1 LSAQVSLRVAF
12 ERPIHLRLPVDEI
25 RREIPQATVD
35 RPASRLTPTRR
46 SEATLAN
53 TPDNRKTKRSPV
65 TLRIKFKSANLE
77 QFIERYAVDVS
88 QGGIFIR
95 TKEPLPV
102 GTTMRFE
109 FQLRDESPLITGEG
123 TVVWI
128 REQNASQA
136 GVAPGMGVRFDR
148 LTESSQSVLDEI
160 LAYKA
165 SRGANGVATPVGEMP
180 TRVVSATPRKDGSSA
195 PIAFAGEGVPEEA
208 FEQATKV
215 HSLEEL
221 AELSARPDNH
231 NPNKNPGQRN
241 TGGAASTERY
251 PAGFDPVTDF
261 PEHDDDK
268 TKVYPAL
275 ARPGGRMAGPNFDLG
290 ASGTTQRLPPA
301 PGNAGAD
308 VELGRAGY
316 DEEDGDAELPW
327 DTRDVE
333 LGLAGPS
340 DEPEP
345 ARTTRS
351 DEVELGHA
359 GVTMPLEALR
369 PAARP
374 AGAPARGQVPARVI
388 PLGDLDDLGES
399 GASDPMSDVPLPE
412 AGHFDLGQAG
422 PTMQLRAE
430 RLDRG
435 ADVELGAAGSNEE
448 REVITAALP
457 AIPSKDK
464 AQRPVQP
471 AAVASAAAA
480 ARAPMHPDPE
490 ASEETQERPS
500 ASVAAAAA
508 ASDELAAR
516 RAGRRDSDLPADD
529 DDALG
534 DDDLAETDDL
544 AAAAPQALADERAA
558 RSGPVLRVSTRTG
571 TERVPAKKS
580 SSVGLLL
587 AAVAILLLVSAGA
600 LYMFRPDLFPI
611 GPQTAEVPT
620 PPATDPTA
628 APGTN
633 PPPPVPD
640 QPSTN
645 PDTVA
650 AAAAPDAAPAAAV
663 EAPEPE
669 IEIEIEPDEPE
680 QPAAPAAPVE
690 TVRLEVRSVPPGAT
704 ASLIDGD
711 QSGPTPMKFALDK
724 SKKHRVRV
732 SHPGFASQE
741 IELDPA
747 RPQPARV
754 TLAPVPW
761 VLKFESTPPKAFVY
775 VDGRRV
781 VGETPNEFQLPADWT
796 KKKHFKVS
804 FRLPHHQK
812 LDIVVDRAFAAE
824 GEAMVQIVRG
834 ALVPGE
840 PAPHR
845 PAPAQGG
852 AKPTPPPTPPPGGA
866 GEGGAAEPPP
876 TPPAEP
882 PKADPPPAAPEAPS
896 ADPAPQH
903 P

>member
-1 LSAQVSLRVAF
+1 
-12 ERPIHLRLPVDEI
+12 
-25 RREIPQATVD
+25 
-35 RPASRLTPTRR
+35 
-46 SEATLAN
+46 LAN

-109 FQLRDESPLITGEG
+109 FQLRDESPLITGDG

-165 SRGANGVATPVGEMP
+165 ARGANGVATPVGEMP
-180 TRVVSATPRKDGSSA
+180 TRVVSTNPRKDGASP

-221 AELSARPDNH
+221 AELSARPDNQ
-231 NPNKNPGQRN
+231 NPSKSPGPRN
-241 TGGAASTERY
+241 TGGAAMTERY
-251 PAGFDPVTDF
+251 PAGFDPVADYA
-261 PEHDDDK
+261 DDDK

-275 ARPGGRMAGPNFDLG
+275 ARPGGRQVGPNLSLG
-290 ASGTTQRLPPA
+290 ASGTTQRLPPIPA
-301 PGNAGAD
+301 TAGAD

-316 DEEDGDAELPW
+316 DEDDDDSELPF

-333 LGLAGPS
+333 LGLAGPT

-345 ARTTRS
+345 ERMPRS

-359 GVTMPLEALR
+359 GVTMPLEALGAASR
-369 PAARP
+369 P
-374 AGAPARGQVPARVI
+374 APARGQAPARVI
-388 PLGDLDDLGES
+388 PLADLGDLGES
-399 GASDPMSDVPLPE
+399 GASDPMSDVPMP
-412 AGHFDLGQAG
+412 AGGHFDLGQAG
-422 PTMQLRAE
+422 PTMQLKAE

-448 REVITAALP
+448 SEVITAALP
-457 AIPSKDK
+457 AVPGKDK
-464 AQRPVQP
+464 AHRPVQA

-480 ARAPMHPDPE
+480 ARAPMHSDPE
-490 ASEETQERPS
+490 ASEETQERAS
-500 ASVAAAAA
+500 ASVSAAAA
-508 ASDELAAR
+508 ASDDLAAR
-516 RAGRRDSDLPADD
+516 RAGRRDDDLRAAAGDD
-529 DDALG
+529 DDS
-534 DDDLAETDDL
+534 DRAETDDL
-544 AAAAPQALADERAA
+544 AAAAPQAFAEERGA

-571 TERVPAKKS
+571 TERVPVKKP
-580 SSVGLLL
+580 VGLVL
-587 AAVAILLLVSAGA
+587 AAVAILLLVGAGA
-600 LYMFRPDLFPI
+600 LYMLTRDRAPTAPE
-611 GPQTAEVPT
+611 TAEVPA
-620 PPATDPTA
+620 PPVTDPA
-628 APGTN
+628 
-633 PPPPVPD
+633 PPVPD

-645 PDTVA
+645 PTGPDTVA

-663 EAPEPE
+663 EDPV
-669 IEIEIEPDEPE
+669 IEMEPDEP
-680 QPAAPAAPVE
+680 AVPVE
-690 TVRLEVRSVPPGAT
+690 TVQLEVRSVPPGAT
-704 ASLIDGD
+704 ASLVDGD

-754 TLAPVPW
+754 TLAPMPW
-761 VLKFESTPPKAFVY
+761 IVKFESTPPKAFVY

-781 VGETPNEFQLPADWT
+781 VGETPNEFQLPAGWE
-796 KKKHFKVS
+796 KKKHFKIS

-812 LDIVVDRAFAAE
+812 LDLVVDPAFEAE
-824 GEAMVQIVRG
+824 GEAMVQTVRG
-834 ALVPGE
+834 TLVPGE

-845 PAPAQGG
+845 PAAGRNGARPATP
-852 AKPTPPPTPPPGGA
+852 ATPPAGGT
-866 GEGGAAEPPP
+866 GEGGAAEPPA

-882 PKADPPPAAPEAPS
+882 PSTPPPAPEGEA

>member
-1 LSAQVSLRVAF
+1 M
-12 ERPIHLRLPVDEI
+12 
-25 RREIPQATVD
+25 
-35 RPASRLTPTRR
+35 
-46 SEATLAN
+46 AN

-128 REQNASQA
+128 REHNASQA

-165 SRGANGVATPVGEMP
+165 ARGANGVATPVGEMP
-180 TRVVSATPRKDGSSA
+180 TRVVSALPRKDGASA
-195 PIAFAGEGVPEEA
+195 PNAFAGEGVPEEA

-221 AELSARPDNH
+221 AELSARPDAGG
-231 NPNKNPGQRN
+231 PNQRS
-241 TGGAASTERY
+241 TGGVAATERY
-251 PAGFDPVTDF
+251 PAGFAPITDYA
-261 PEHDDDK
+261 DDDK

-275 ARPGGRMAGPNFDLG
+275 ARPGGRITGPNLDLG
-290 ASGTTQRLPPA
+290 ASGTTQRLPPI
-301 PGNAGAD
+301 PGNGGAD

-316 DEEDGDAELPW
+316 DEDDDDDSELPF

-340 DEPEP
+340 DEPKPE
-345 ARTTRS
+345 RMTRS

-359 GVTMPLEALR
+359 GGTMPLETFR

-374 AGAPARGQVPARVI
+374 GAAAAKVPAPVRVI
-388 PLGDLDDLGES
+388 PLGDLGDLGES
-399 GASDPMSDVPLPE
+399 GTSDPLSDMPMP
-412 AGHFDLGQAG
+412 AGGHFDLGQAG
-422 PTMQLRAE
+422 PTMQLKAE
-430 RLDRG
+430 RIDRSG
-435 ADVELGAAGSNEE
+435 DVELGAAGSNEE
-448 REVITAALP
+448 AEVTTAALP
-457 AIPSKDK
+457 AVPAKDK
-464 AQRPVQP
+464 AQRPVQ
-471 AAVASAAAA
+471 AAVVASAAAA
-480 ARAPMHPDPE
+480 ARAPMHADPE
-490 ASEETQERPS
+490 ASEETQERPT

-516 RAGRRDSDLPADD
+516 RAGRRDSDVPADTG
-529 DDALG
+529 G
-534 DDDLAETDDL
+534 DDLSEADDVV
-544 AAAAPQALADERAA
+544 AAAPQPLAEERGA

-571 TERVPAKKS
+571 TERVPVKKGPP
-580 SSVGLLL
+580 VGLLV
-587 AAVAILLLVSAGA
+587 AAAAIILLVGAGA
-600 LYMFRPDLFPI
+600 LYMLTRDEAPT
-611 GPQTAEVPT
+611 GPETAEVPT
-620 PPATDPTA
+620 PPVTDPVVDPT
-628 APGTN
+628 
-633 PPPPVPD
+633 PPVPD

-645 PDTVA
+645 PTGPDTV
-650 AAAAPDAAPAAAV
+650 AAAAPDAAPAAVA
-663 EAPEPE
+663 EPV
-669 IEIEIEPDEPE
+669 IEMEPDEP
-680 QPAAPAAPVE
+680 AVPVE
-690 TVRLEVRSVPPGAT
+690 TVQFEVRSVPPGAT
-704 ASLIDGD
+704 ASVIDGD
-711 QSGPTPMKFALDK
+711 QSGPTPMKFTLDK

-761 VLKFESTPPKAFVY
+761 IVKFESTPPKAVIY

-781 VGETPNEFQLPADWT
+781 VGETPNEFQLPAGWE
-796 KKKHFKVS
+796 KRKHLKVS
-804 FRLPHHQK
+804 FRLPHHEK
-812 LDIVVDRAFAAE
+812 LDIVVDHAFAAE
-824 GEAMVQIVRG
+824 GEAMVQTVRG
-834 ALVPGE
+834 TLVPGE

-845 PAPAQGG
+845 PASGGGTRPA
-852 AKPTPPPTPPPGGA
+852 PGGQ
-866 GEGGAAEPPP
+866 P
-876 TPPAEP
+876 TPPAPGGEEP
-882 PKADPPPAAPEAPS
+882 PAGGEGGGEEPPATPPADPPPSTPPPAPEGQS
-896 ADPAPQH
+896 AEPPAQH